1 MNEIPYGYCHCGCG
15 KKTNISKRT
24 DNNAGCIKGEPRR
37 FVAGHMAVETRSK
50 LRKDCHLSEETRNRI
65 RETLINREV
74 CVGDNNPN
82 WKGGKTTHMGYSTIM
97 VPNHPKANGSGYVP
111 EHVLIAEKA
120 LGHSLP
126 PNAIVHHYPQNPSN
140 QLVICPDMAYHMLL
154 HIRQRAFNA
163 CGHTNWRKCKI
174 CKQYDEPSNL
184 FIRPYAV
191 YHRTCINEY
200 ESKRHIENPEPN
212 KSIPNTAPRSWS
224 S

>member
-15 KKTNISKRT
+15 SKTRISERNDT
-24 DNNAGCIKGEPRR
+24 GAGHVKGQPLR
-37 FVAGHMAVETRSK
+37 FVPGHMGKETRSNI
-50 LRKDCHLSEETRNRI
+50 RKGCQLSKETRKRI
-65 RETLINREV
+65 KDAMANTP
-74 CVGDNNPN
+74 CDGADNHN

-97 VPNHPKANGSGYVP
+97 VPTHPKANGSGYVP

-126 PNAIVHHYPQNPSN
+126 PNAIVHHYPKNPSN

-154 HIRQRAFNA
+154 HVRQRAFNA
-163 CGHTNWRKCKI
+163 CGHANWRKCKI

-200 ESKRHIENPEPN
+200 VSKRHLENPEPN